1 MVAALQYPGLFSA
14 AAWESLCPVD
24 KLHFWGSPLWIP
36 QNHVE
41 IQEAN
46 FILVTLK
53 EKKKKKSLEIKKRK
67 DKGTFTENKL
77 FGGLL
82 SLPLHYQM

>member
-14 AAWESLCPVD
+14 AVWESLCPVD

-53 EKKKKKSLEIKKRK
+53 EKKKEKVPGDQEEERQR
-67 DKGTFTENKL
+67 DFYRE
-77 FGGLL
+77 
-82 SLPLHYQM
+82 